1 MYQVSEVYSPAHGR
15 GMRYDDPAF
24 GIDWPIGI
32 SVISEQDR
40 LWPPYGIV
48 ETVER
53 DEVGRGTR

>member
-1 MYQVSEVYSPAHGR
+1 
-15 GMRYDDPAF
+15 MRYDDPAF